1 MKIYIMSGAC
11 YSEDGDLMSYARAF
25 KDLESAKA
33 ALKEDFEENARIEVG
48 TENDLSWIDDEHAGI
63 SENGMVWWAYG
74 PNQTHCEI
82 IESEIE

>member
-11 YSEDGDLMSYARAF
+11 YSENGELMSYARVF
-25 KDLESAKA
+25 KDLESAKV
-33 ALKEDFEENARIEVG
+33 ALKKDFEENARMEVG
-48 TENDLSWIDDEHAGI
+48 AENEWIDEI
-63 SENGMVWWAYG
+63 YEVGMKWWSYG

>member
-33 ALKEDFEENARIEVG
+33 ALKEDFEGSTRMEVG
-48 TENDLSWIDDEHAGI
+48 TEDEWIDEEADI
-63 SENGMVWWAYG
+63 SEDGMKWWSYG

>member
-11 YSEDGDLMSYARAF
+11 YSKDGDLLSYSRAF

-33 ALKEDFEENARIEVG
+33 ALKEDFEESTRGDVG
-48 TENDLSWIDDEHAGI
+48 TEYEWIDEQADI
-63 SENGMVWWAYG
+63 SENGMMWWSHG

-82 IESEIE
+82 TESEIE

>member
-11 YSEDGDLMSYARAF
+11 YSEDGDLTSYARVF

-33 ALKEDFEENARIEVG
+33 ALREDFNENARMEVG
-48 TENDLSWIDDEHAGI
+48 TEDVYFDEHAGI
-63 SENGMVWWAYG
+63 SENGMMWWSYND
-74 PNQTHCEI
+74 NQTHCEI